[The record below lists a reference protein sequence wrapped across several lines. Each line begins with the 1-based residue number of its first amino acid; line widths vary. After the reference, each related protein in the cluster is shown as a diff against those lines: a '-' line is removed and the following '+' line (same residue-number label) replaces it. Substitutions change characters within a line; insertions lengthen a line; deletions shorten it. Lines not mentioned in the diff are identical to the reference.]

1 MKPSVRFPLPLW
13 TLLVCSGL
21 FKISQAQC
29 NAVNCDSNATAPLE
43 TTITTTN
50 ITIEFAQSDPNCTF
64 TTTSLTD
71 LIPGAVYRILNNCSN
86 CCINVTTKPEKV
98 NPTVTETTTSTV
110 SLSWT
115 KPEGN
120 VSVYRVQWTDG
131 NTNNETDVTDTSVTI
146 SGLSPGVKYDINVTA
161 VADDHHTVGQTAT
174 TSTYTEPEVVNN
186 LSLSKVTISSVSLI
200 WTKPEGNSSFYSVH
214 WTDGTNRH
222 NKNVT
227 QTFINILNLTAGVQY
242 SFTVAAV
249 AGDETTVGEAKTVS
263 SYTKPE
269 VVRNLTV
276 NEVTTSS
283 VSLIWTKPEGNSSF
297 YSVHWTDGTNRH
309 NKNVTQTSYSI
320 TNLTAGVQYTITVTA
335 VAGDGYT
342 EGQNTSVYTYTKPE
356 VVRNLTVNEVT
367 TFSVSLIWTKPE
379 GNSSFYSV
387 HWTDGTNRDNKSVT
401 QTSYSITNLTAGVQ
415 YTITVTAV
423 AGDGYT
429 EGQSTSVYTYTK
441 PEVVRNLTVN
451 EVTTS
456 SVSLI
461 WTKPE
466 GNSSFYSVHWTDGT
480 DRVTKNVTQTSYSI
494 TNLTAGV
501 QYTITVT
508 AVAGDGYTEGQST
521 SVYTYTKPEVVRN
534 LTVNEVTTFS
544 VSLIWTKP
552 EGNSSFYSVHWTDG
566 TNRHNKSVTQTSYSI
581 TNLTAGV
588 QYTITVTAVAGDGY
602 TEGQST
608 SVYTY
613 TKPEVVRNLTVNEV
627 TTSSVSLIWTK
638 PEGNSSFYSV
648 HWTDGTNRDNKN
660 VNQTFINILNLTAGV
675 QYSFTVVAVAGD
687 ETTVGEAKTVS
698 SYTKPEV
705 VRNLTVNE
713 VTTFSV
719 SLIWTKPEGNSSFYS
734 VHWTDGTNRDNK
746 SVTQTSY
753 SITNLTAGV
762 QYTIT
767 VTAVA
772 GDGYTEGQSTS
783 VYTYT
788 KPEVVRNLTV
798 NEVTTSSVSLI
809 WTKPEGNSSFYSVH
823 WTDGTDRVTKNV
835 TQTSYSITNLTAG
848 VQYTITVTAVAGDGY
863 TEGQSTSVYT
873 YTKPEVVRNLTVNEV
888 TTFSVSLIW
897 TKPEGNSSFYSVHW
911 TDGTNR
917 HNKSVTQTSYSITN
931 LTAGV
936 QYTIT
941 VTAVAGDG
949 YTEGQSTSVYTYTKP
964 EVVRNLT
971 VNEVTTSSVSLIWT
985 KPEGNSSFYSVHWT
999 DGTNRDN
1006 KNVNQTFINI
1016 LNLTAGVQYSFT
1028 VVAVA
1033 GDETTVGEAKT
1044 VSSYTKPEVVR
1055 NLTVNEVTT
1064 SSVSLIWTK
1073 PEGNSS
1079 FYSVHWTD
1087 GTDRVT
1093 KNVTQ
1098 TSYSITNLTAGVQYT
1113 ITVTAVAGDGYTE
1126 GQSTSVYTY
1135 TKPEVVRNL
1144 TVNEVTTFSVSLI
1157 WTKPEGN
1164 SSFYSVHW
1172 TDGTNRDNKSVT
1184 QTSYSITNLTAGV
1197 QYTITVTAVA
1207 GDGYTEGQSTSVYT
1221 YTKPE
1226 VVRNLTVNE
1235 VTTSS
1240 VSLIWTKP
1248 EGNSSFYSVHWTDGT
1263 NRHNKN
1269 VNQTFINI
1277 LNLTAGVQY
1286 SFTVVAVAGDETT
1299 VGEAK
1304 TVSSYTKP
1312 EVVRNLTVNEVT
1324 TSSVSLIWT
1333 KPEGN
1338 SSFYSVHWT
1347 DGTDRVTKNVTQ
1359 TSYSITNLTA
1369 GVQYTITVTAAAGDG
1384 YTEGQSTSVYTY
1396 TKPEVVRNLTVNEVT
1411 TFSVSLIWTKPEG
1424 NSSFYSVHWT
1434 DGTNRDHKSVTQT
1447 SYSITNLTAG
1457 VQYTITVTAVAGDG
1471 YTEGQST
1478 SVYTYTKPEV
1488 VRNLTVNEVTTS
1500 SVSLIWTK
1508 PEGNSSFYS
1517 VHWTDG
1523 KNSESKNVTQT
1534 SYSITN
1540 LTAGVQYTITVTA
1553 AAGDGYTEGQNTSVY
1568 TYTKPEVV
1576 RNLTVNEV
1584 TTSSVSVIWTKP
1596 EGNSSF
1602 YSVHWTDG
1610 TNRHNKNVTQTFINI
1625 LNLTAGVQYSFTV
1638 VAVAGDE
1645 TTVGEAKTV
1654 SSYTKPEVVRN
1665 LTVNE
1670 VTTSS
1675 VSLIWTKPEGNS
1687 SFYSVHWTDGTDR
1700 VTKNV
1705 TQTSY
1710 SITNLTAGVQYTI
1723 TVTAAAGDGYTEGQS
1738 TSVYTYTK
1746 PEVVRNLTVNEV
1758 TTSSVSLNWTKP
1770 EGNSSFYSVHWTDGT
1785 NSESKNVTETFIIIT
1800 NLTAGVQY
1808 TITVTAVAGDG
1819 YTEGQSRN
1827 VSQYTKPG
1835 KILSPTVSSTTS
1847 SLSLNWTKPHGVV
1860 FTYKLTIDYSG
1871 GNPETQYSNAAT
1883 AEFSELIPGTQYT
1896 VTITAVA
1903 GDNKTQGENYTLSA
1917 FTYPA
1922 KPENITANQSTDYL
1936 YISWTLPAGRADRYI
1951 VQLSNESN
1959 ETLIQSAKFT
1969 GLLPGRLYNVT
1980 VTAVAGNLA
1989 NVSDPISKATVPTP
2003 PQSVSVTDKTNSSL
2017 RLNWEMDSL
2026 LEGASD
2032 IFYSITYQG
2041 GDIERTENSTDNS
2054 TELSSLSSGT
2064 LYNITVITVG
2074 PQYLRS
2080 TEARTSAYTLPNPV
2094 VNLNAWPESTTSVNV
2109 TWSEPVEPK
2118 PYYRYQILIYEAA
2131 NETLAGN
2138 KTTSSNSII
2147 VNRLKPG
2154 TGYNISVVT
2163 LTPGS
2168 QSIEQKTF
2176 SYTKPKAVTNLTT
2189 AQTSTTIELT
2199 WSRQDDHK
2207 PTYSYSVKALLNGH
2221 MVKEA
2226 TTEMGSYNFTNL
2238 EPGTVYT
2245 LTVVTVID
2253 GVQSAVES
2261 TSAQTFPDQVSH
2273 ITMSGTTTTMTVSWD
2288 RPQGRVDSYIVWLYN
2303 DSGFEVISTN
2313 LINTNT
2319 TFGGLKPGV
2328 RFCAVVITKTGNLE
2342 TNSSEVCN
2350 ATYPNPPGMIHV
2362 TSQTVHSIN
2371 FTWDFPEDM
2380 EDRDQYNFSVSTPNG
2395 SFLIE
2400 PNWYLLEYLQ
2410 SGTLYSTSVVTV
2422 GVENYKSTE
2431 VTTQN
2436 YTRPFSVTNL
2446 ELSEIT
2452 TNSVTLMWIQPE
2464 DKSYYSFL
2472 VRVATNSNI
2481 IHEEVVS
2488 NKTYT
2493 ATELQS
2499 GTNYSFSVQ
2508 SQTPDGTTA
2517 PEAVTV
2523 SCFTR
2528 PYSITDLQ
2536 ADTINTTSINLTWE
2550 KPLEYKREY
2559 TYFVT
2564 TSGCGSKNQTF
2575 QEEFALI
2582 SALNPGTDCT
2592 LCVVVLAQNG
2602 IEGAENCT
2610 SQYTKPEAVQLIVSS
2625 QGSNSSLLVS
2635 WQKPQGNVEYY
2646 SVYLNNTSE
2655 NFRSEATYNDTVG
2668 YHLFTNLSAGRLY
2681 TALVVTECG
2690 PFNTSSELVTN
2701 ATFPNPPGPI
2711 TVLSKT
2717 TQTIVISWEKAPLM
2731 AGALFHYQL
2740 MTNPNHG
2747 DRTTNFNN
2755 YTFFPLVSGTPHN
2768 ISVKTVGVMD
2778 FMSETV
2784 ESHMITTK
2792 PFSVTSLQSSQDVR
2806 NITLTWEKPME
2817 YKDSYRF
2824 YLTYKNRTS
2833 SNSAIT
2839 TNLKHTFKEL
2849 NPGSSYTF
2857 NVTTETLDKTQSDT
2871 ETITSCTTASQVTN
2885 PHCQPINDTNA
2896 TFNLSWS
2903 KPDGEYTEFKVE
2915 MGNQNETRKC
2925 CFALFSNLRY
2935 YTNYTVTVTTQSC
2948 GKSSTPVSHTCMT
2961 GITNPPIP
2969 SKFADLVEVIEKVYN
2984 KFTLRI
2990 EENVLN
2996 NTNGPIKYIG
3006 VLVTDN
3012 LGTDSSKNEYLSSTY
3027 NDWKA
3032 KKTTAYLATIQDIKP
3047 QSRSTN
3053 NTLTI
3058 QIGDESTWEGYS
3070 NGPLEAT
3077 GQYRLAIVLFTDLK
3091 LSDKLIDTDTS
3102 LSSTTD
3108 FYIVVHLPQNPAT
3121 IGIAVGVTLGIFCIL
3136 FFTLIGF
3143 IIYWRR
3149 VSNKEA
3155 SDIQIHSMRA
3165 KVSIPVRVE
3174 DYEAYY
3180 KKQKA
3185 DSNCG
3190 FAEEFEDLKVVGTGQ
3205 SKTNALNPEN
3215 KPKNRYNN
3223 VLPYDSSR
3231 VKLSIVHGSPFDDY
3245 INANYMPGYNS
3256 RKEFIAAQGPLPTTV
3271 NEFWRMIWE
3280 KNVRTLVMLTRCN
3293 EQGRVKCEQY
3303 WDSGTKHYENIT
3315 VTTTSEIPL
3324 EDWTIRDFDVKN
3336 VKTAETRSVRH
3347 FHFTAWP
3354 DHRVPETTELLISF
3368 RHLVREHM
3376 DQYSRHSPTVV
3387 HCSAGVGRTGTLIAI
3402 DRLIFQ
3408 IERENIVDIYGIVH
3422 DLRMHRNLMVQT
3434 EDQYVFLNQCAMD
3447 IIRSRTGTNVDLI
3460 YQNTA
3465 ALSIYENVQPNQ
3477 GFSKN
3482 GYHNT

>member
-1 MKPSVRFPLPLW
+1 M
-13 TLLVCSGL
+13 
-21 FKISQAQC
+21 
-29 NAVNCDSNATAPLE
+29 
-43 TTITTTN
+43 
-50 ITIEFAQSDPNCTF
+50 
-64 TTTSLTD
+64 
-71 LIPGAVYRILNNCSN
+71 
-86 CCINVTTKPEKV
+86 
-98 NPTVTETTTSTV
+98 
-110 SLSWT
+110 
-115 KPEGN
+115 
-120 VSVYRVQWTDG
+120 
-131 NTNNETDVTDTSVTI
+131 
-146 SGLSPGVKYDINVTA
+146 
-161 VADDHHTVGQTAT
+161 
-174 TSTYTEPEVVNN
+174 
-186 LSLSKVTISSVSLI
+186 
-200 WTKPEGNSSFYSVH
+200 
-214 WTDGTNRH
+214 
-222 NKNVT
+222 
-227 QTFINILNLTAGVQY
+227 
-242 SFTVAAV
+242 
-249 AGDETTVGEAKTVS
+249 
-263 SYTKPE
+263 
-269 VVRNLTV
+269 
-276 NEVTTSS
+276 
-283 VSLIWTKPEGNSSF
+283 
-297 YSVHWTDGTNRH
+297 
-309 NKNVTQTSYSI
+309 
-320 TNLTAGVQYTITVTA
+320 
-335 VAGDGYT
+335 
-342 EGQNTSVYTYTKPE
+342 
-356 VVRNLTVNEVT
+356 
-367 TFSVSLIWTKPE
+367 
-379 GNSSFYSV
+379 
-387 HWTDGTNRDNKSVT
+387 
-401 QTSYSITNLTAGVQ
+401 
-415 YTITVTAV
+415 
-423 AGDGYT
+423 
-429 EGQSTSVYTYTK
+429 
-441 PEVVRNLTVN
+441 
-451 EVTTS
+451 
-456 SVSLI
+456 
-461 WTKPE
+461 
-466 GNSSFYSVHWTDGT
+466 
-480 DRVTKNVTQTSYSI
+480 
-494 TNLTAGV
+494 
-501 QYTITVT
+501 
-508 AVAGDGYTEGQST
+508 
-521 SVYTYTKPEVVRN
+521 
-534 LTVNEVTTFS
+534 
-544 VSLIWTKP
+544 
-552 EGNSSFYSVHWTDG
+552 
-566 TNRHNKSVTQTSYSI
+566 
-581 TNLTAGV
+581 
-588 QYTITVTAVAGDGY
+588 
-602 TEGQST
+602 
-608 SVYTY
+608 
-613 TKPEVVRNLTVNEV
+613 
-627 TTSSVSLIWTK
+627 
-638 PEGNSSFYSV
+638 
-648 HWTDGTNRDNKN
+648 
-660 VNQTFINILNLTAGV
+660 
-675 QYSFTVVAVAGD
+675 
-687 ETTVGEAKTVS
+687 
-698 SYTKPEV
+698 
-705 VRNLTVNE
+705 
-713 VTTFSV
+713 
-719 SLIWTKPEGNSSFYS
+719 
-734 VHWTDGTNRDNK
+734 
-746 SVTQTSY
+746 
-753 SITNLTAGV
+753 
-762 QYTIT
+762 
-767 VTAVA
+767 
-772 GDGYTEGQSTS
+772 
-783 VYTYT
+783 
-788 KPEVVRNLTV
+788 
-798 NEVTTSSVSLI
+798 
-809 WTKPEGNSSFYSVH
+809 
-823 WTDGTDRVTKNV
+823 
-835 TQTSYSITNLTAG
+835 
-848 VQYTITVTAVAGDGY
+848 
-863 TEGQSTSVYT
+863 
-873 YTKPEVVRNLTVNEV
+873 
-888 TTFSVSLIW
+888 
-897 TKPEGNSSFYSVHW
+897 
-911 TDGTNR
+911 
-917 HNKSVTQTSYSITN
+917 
-931 LTAGV
+931 
-936 QYTIT
+936 
-941 VTAVAGDG
+941 
-949 YTEGQSTSVYTYTKP
+949 
-964 EVVRNLT
+964 
-971 VNEVTTSSVSLIWT
+971 
-985 KPEGNSSFYSVHWT
+985 
-999 DGTNRDN
+999 
-1006 KNVNQTFINI
+1006 
-1016 LNLTAGVQYSFT
+1016 
-1028 VVAVA
+1028 
-1033 GDETTVGEAKT
+1033 
-1044 VSSYTKPEVVR
+1044 
-1055 NLTVNEVTT
+1055 
-1064 SSVSLIWTK
+1064 
-1073 PEGNSS
+1073 
-1079 FYSVHWTD
+1079 
-1087 GTDRVT
+1087 
-1093 KNVTQ
+1093 
-1098 TSYSITNLTAGVQYT
+1098 
-1113 ITVTAVAGDGYTE
+1113 
-1126 GQSTSVYTY
+1126 
-1135 TKPEVVRNL
+1135 
-1144 TVNEVTTFSVSLI
+1144 
-1157 WTKPEGN
+1157 
-1164 SSFYSVHW
+1164 
-1172 TDGTNRDNKSVT
+1172 
-1184 QTSYSITNLTAGV
+1184 
-1197 QYTITVTAVA
+1197 
-1207 GDGYTEGQSTSVYT
+1207 
-1221 YTKPE
+1221 
-1226 VVRNLTVNE
+1226 
-1235 VTTSS
+1235 
-1240 VSLIWTKP
+1240 
-1248 EGNSSFYSVHWTDGT
+1248 
-1263 NRHNKN
+1263 
-1269 VNQTFINI
+1269 
-1277 LNLTAGVQY
+1277 
-1286 SFTVVAVAGDETT
+1286 
-1299 VGEAK
+1299 
-1304 TVSSYTKP
+1304 
-1312 EVVRNLTVNEVT
+1312 
-1324 TSSVSLIWT
+1324 
-1333 KPEGN
+1333 
-1338 SSFYSVHWT
+1338 
-1347 DGTDRVTKNVTQ
+1347 
-1359 TSYSITNLTA
+1359 
-1369 GVQYTITVTAAAGDG
+1369 
-1384 YTEGQSTSVYTY
+1384 
-1396 TKPEVVRNLTVNEVT
+1396 
-1411 TFSVSLIWTKPEG
+1411 
-1424 NSSFYSVHWT
+1424 
-1434 DGTNRDHKSVTQT
+1434 
-1447 SYSITNLTAG
+1447 
-1457 VQYTITVTAVAGDG
+1457 
-1471 YTEGQST
+1471 
-1478 SVYTYTKPEV
+1478 
-1488 VRNLTVNEVTTS
+1488 
-1500 SVSLIWTK
+1500 
-1508 PEGNSSFYS
+1508 
-1517 VHWTDG
+1517 
-1523 KNSESKNVTQT
+1523 
-1534 SYSITN
+1534 
-1540 LTAGVQYTITVTA
+1540 
-1553 AAGDGYTEGQNTSVY
+1553 
-1568 TYTKPEVV
+1568 
-1576 RNLTVNEV
+1576 
-1584 TTSSVSVIWTKP
+1584 
-1596 EGNSSF
+1596 
-1602 YSVHWTDG
+1602 
-1610 TNRHNKNVTQTFINI
+1610 
-1625 LNLTAGVQYSFTV
+1625 
-1638 VAVAGDE
+1638 
-1645 TTVGEAKTV
+1645 
-1654 SSYTKPEVVRN
+1654 
-1665 LTVNE
+1665 
-1670 VTTSS
+1670 
-1675 VSLIWTKPEGNS
+1675 
-1687 SFYSVHWTDGTDR
+1687 
-1700 VTKNV
+1700 
-1705 TQTSY
+1705 
-1710 SITNLTAGVQYTI
+1710 
-1723 TVTAAAGDGYTEGQS
+1723 
-1738 TSVYTYTK
+1738 
-1746 PEVVRNLTVNEV
+1746 
-1758 TTSSVSLNWTKP
+1758 NWTKP

-1808 TITVTAVAGDG
+1808 TITVTLVF
-1819 YTEGQSRN
+1819 YC
-1827 VSQYTKPG
+1827 
-1835 KILSPTVSSTTS
+1835 
-1847 SLSLNWTKPHGVV
+1847 VV
-1860 FTYKLTIDYSG
+1860 D
-1871 GNPETQYSNAAT
+1871 
-1883 AEFSELIPGTQYT
+1883 
-1896 VTITAVA
+1896 
-1903 GDNKTQGENYTLSA
+1903 
-1917 FTYPA
+1917 PA

-2176 SYTKPKAVTNLTT
+2176 SYT
-2189 AQTSTTIELT
+2189 TIFI
-2199 WSRQDDHK
+2199 HFYF
-2207 PTYSYSVKALLNGH
+2207 PV
-2221 MVKEA
+2221 
-2226 TTEMGSYNFTNL
+2226 
-2238 EPGTVYT
+2238 
-2245 LTVVTVID
+2245 
-2253 GVQSAVES
+2253 
-2261 TSAQTFPDQVSH
+2261 PDQVSH

-2517 PEAVTV
+2517 PEAVTACSRGGV
-2523 SCFTR
+2523 LL
-2528 PYSITDLQ
+2528 YLQ

-2592 LCVVVLAQNG
+2592 LWTSSVL
-2602 IEGAENCT
+2602 ILFFLFTLTE
-2610 SQYTKPEAVQLIVSS
+2610 PEAVQLIVSS

-2784 ESHMITTK
+2784 ESHMITTSK
-2792 PFSVTSLQSSQDVR
+2792 EFTFTAKQFANMSMSGLSNISVNIFRLFLHVLFFHLFLFDV
-2806 NITLTWEKPME
+2806 T
-2817 YKDSYRF
+2817 
-2824 YLTYKNRTS
+2824 
-2833 SNSAIT
+2833 A
-2839 TNLKHTFKEL
+2839 
-2849 NPGSSYTF
+2849 
-2857 NVTTETLDKTQSDT
+2857 
-2871 ETITSCTTASQVTN
+2871 ASQVTN

-3012 LGTDSSKNEYLSSTY
+3012 LGGFFTLINNEYLSSTY

-3108 FYIVVHLPQNPAT
+3108 FYIVVHLPQNP
-3121 IGIAVGVTLGIFCIL
+3121 GIVFITRIYYNPIFP
-3136 FFTLIGF
+3136 FFDVKLI
-3143 IIYWRR
+3143 Y
-3149 VSNKEA
+3149 
-3155 SDIQIHSMRA
+3155 
-3165 KVSIPVRVE
+3165 
-3174 DYEAYY
+3174 YEAYY